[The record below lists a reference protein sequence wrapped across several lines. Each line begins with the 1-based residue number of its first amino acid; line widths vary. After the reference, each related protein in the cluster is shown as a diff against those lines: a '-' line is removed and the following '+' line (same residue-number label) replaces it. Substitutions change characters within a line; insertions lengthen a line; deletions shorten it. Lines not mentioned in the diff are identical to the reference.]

1 MGSERRISALFAE
14 RKIPSD
20 GTPKGGGRV
29 AYGHINEP
37 FGAFRQAKSSVAS
50 PQEDREVGYD
60 NHVGKNE
67 CIRSVERAIELLQAL
82 NRRPLSTLQ
91 ELHHD
96 TGLPKPSIVRLL
108 RTLEAKG
115 LAAQSSS
122 YGAYQLLGGVKSLAS
137 GFHHE
142 PRVVEVA
149 EKLMIDFTRREG
161 WPLSL
166 GLLDF
171 DAMVVRACTIRFT
184 ALSLEHS
191 AIDRRLSL
199 LSHAMGRAYLA
210 HSATHERAILL
221 SILRGRDPE
230 RADALDD
237 EAIAATIALTRE
249 RGYALRDPLS
259 NPRSST
265 IAVPVFESGRV
276 VAALGFTWITA
287 AMTVPRAV
295 ERYLPGLRDLART
308 ITAAL
313 EGEWPRPM
321 RAHLAPPSVRE
332 RAETEA
338 RPS

>member
-1 MGSERRISALFAE
+1 MA
-14 RKIPSD
+14 
-20 GTPKGGGRV
+20 
-29 AYGHINEP
+29 H
-37 FGAFRQAKSSVAS
+37 
-50 PQEDREVGYD
+50 D

-142 PRVVEVA
+142 PRVVEAA
-149 EKLMIDFTRREG
+149 EELMIDFTRREG

-166 GLLDF
+166 GLLDL

-199 LSHAMGRAYLA
+199 LTHAMGRAYLA
-210 HSATHERAILL
+210 YSAPHEQAILL
-221 SILRGRDPE
+221 SILRDRHPE
-230 RADALDD
+230 RAHALDED
-237 EAIAATIALTRE
+237 AVAAMIALTRE

-265 IAVPVFESGRV
+265 IAVPVFEGGRV
-276 VAALGFTWITA
+276 VATLGFTWITA

-295 ERYLPGLRDLART
+295 ERYLPALQDLART
-308 ITAAL
+308 ITATL
-313 EGEWPRPM
+313 EGQRPRTM
-321 RAHLAPPSVRE
+321 RPYLAAPPPRE
-332 RAETEA
+332 PAETEA
-338 RPS
+338 RSW

>member
-1 MGSERRISALFAE
+1 MA
-14 RKIPSD
+14 
-20 GTPKGGGRV
+20 
-29 AYGHINEP
+29 H
-37 FGAFRQAKSSVAS
+37 
-50 PQEDREVGYD
+50 D
-60 NHVGKNE
+60 NQIGKNE
-67 CIRSVERAIELLQAL
+67 CIRSVERACDLLQAL

-149 EKLMIDFTRREG
+149 EELMIDFTRREG

-166 GLLDF
+166 GLLDL

-210 HSATHERAILL
+210 HSASHEQAILL
-221 SILRGRDPE
+221 SILRERHPE
-230 RADALDD
+230 RAALD
-237 EAIAATIALTRE
+237 EEVVAAMIALTRE
-249 RGYALRDPLS
+249 RGYALRDPMS
-259 NPRSST
+259 DPRSST

-276 VAALGFTWITA
+276 VATLGFTWITA
-287 AMTVPRAV
+287 AMTVPHAI

-313 EGEWPRPM
+313 EGERPRPM
-321 RAHLAPPSVRE
+321 PVYLAAPPVRE

-338 RPS
+338 RPW

>member
-1 MGSERRISALFAE
+1 MAHENQS
-14 RKIPSD
+14 
-20 GTPKGGGRV
+20 
-29 AYGHINEP
+29 
-37 FGAFRQAKSSVAS
+37 
-50 PQEDREVGYD
+50 
-60 NHVGKNE
+60 GKNE
-67 CIRSVERAIELLQAL
+67 CIRSVERAIDLLQVL

-142 PRVVEVA
+142 PRIVEVA
-149 EKLMIDFTRREG
+149 EDPMIDFTRREG

-166 GLLDF
+166 GLLDL

-210 HSATHERAILL
+210 HSARHEQAILL
-221 SILRGRDPE
+221 SILRDAHPE
-230 RADALDD
+230 RAAALDE
-237 EAIAATIALTRE
+237 EAVAAMITLTRE

-295 ERYLPGLRDLART
+295 ERYLPDLRDLART

-313 EGEWPRPM
+313 EGERARLVP
-321 RAHLAPPSVRE
+321 AHLAGARVRE
-332 RAETEA
+332 RAETE
-338 RPS
+338 SQSS

>member
-1 MGSERRISALFAE
+1 MA
-14 RKIPSD
+14 
-20 GTPKGGGRV
+20 
-29 AYGHINEP
+29 H
-37 FGAFRQAKSSVAS
+37 
-50 PQEDREVGYD
+50 D
-60 NHVGKNE
+60 NRSGKNE
-67 CIRSVERAIELLQAL
+67 CIRSVERAIDLLQAL

-149 EKLMIDFTRREG
+149 EDPMIDFTRREG

-166 GLLDF
+166 GLLDL

-210 HSATHERAILL
+210 HSARHEQAILL
-221 SILRGRDPE
+221 SILRDRHPE
-230 RADALDD
+230 HAALD
-237 EAIAATIALTRE
+237 EEVVAAMIALTRE
-249 RGYALRDPLS
+249 RGYALRDPMS

-287 AMTVPRAV
+287 AMTVTRAV
-295 ERYLPGLRDLART
+295 ERYLPDLRDLART

-313 EGEWPRPM
+313 EGERPRLVP
-321 RAHLAPPSVRE
+321 AHLAGARVRE
-332 RAETEA
+332 RAETE
-338 RPS
+338 SQSS

>member
-1 MGSERRISALFAE
+1 
-14 RKIPSD
+14 
-20 GTPKGGGRV
+20 V
-29 AYGHINEP
+29 AH
-37 FGAFRQAKSSVAS
+37 
-50 PQEDREVGYD
+50 D

-67 CIRSVERAIELLQAL
+67 CIRSVERAIDVLQAL
-82 NRRPLSTLQ
+82 NRRPMSTLQ
-91 ELHHD
+91 DLHRD

-115 LAAQSSS
+115 LAAQSAS

-142 PRVVEVA
+142 PRVVEAA
-149 EKLMIDFTRREG
+149 EELMIDFTRREG

-166 GLLDF
+166 GLFDF

-184 ALSLEHS
+184 TLSLEHS

-210 HSATHERAILL
+210 HSASHEQAILL
-221 SILRGRDPE
+221 SILRERHPE
-230 RADALDD
+230 RADALD
-237 EAIAATIALTRE
+237 EGAVAAMITLTRE

-265 IAVPVFESGRV
+265 MAVPVFERGRV
-276 VAALGFTWITA
+276 VATLGFTWITA
-287 AMTVPRAV
+287 AMTVPRAI
-295 ERYLPGLRDLART
+295 ERYLPALRDLART

-313 EGEWPRPM
+313 EGERPHPM
-321 RAHLAPPSVRE
+321 LEHLASPPVRE

-338 RPS
+338 RPW